1 MRDPRTAFRRALSAS
16 ATMTATTSGIAE
28 LISSASVM
36 KRALYFSVFSF
47 HDR

>member
-1 MRDPRTAFRRALSAS
+1 MRDPRTALRRALSAS
-16 ATMTATTSGIAE
+16 ATITSTNSGIDE
-28 LISSASVM
+28 LISSASEM